1 MKSNSVDTNTH
12 HHQLW
17 KYRRVV
23 ILQNGCSAQFFP
35 SSKES
40 SIPPKIIR
48 DENQTMTRARDAE
61 TQGDSDNRA

>member
-1 MKSNSVDTNTH
+1 MKKTNAIGIDSEGTELSH

-23 ILQNGCSAQFFP
+23 ILQSGCCAQFFP

-40 SIPPKIIR
+40 SVRPKIGA
-48 DENQTMTRARDAE
+48 DENKTE
-61 TQGDSDNRA
+61 TSPRIKDQ